1 MKLVRGGDRSDTYG
15 GRFTG
20 AVELEMLHEAED
32 DTEPDLAHVHFHDGA
47 VSNWHQH
54 PGGQR
59 LFVSSGVALVG
70 TEADGAVELHP
81 GDLVVSP
88 PDERHW
94 HGAAP
99 GHDASVLAITWGTTQ
114 WEDLGPG

>member
-1 MKLVRGGDRSDTYG
+1 MKLVRQGDRSDTYG

-20 AVELEMLHEAED
+20 PVELEMLHEAE
-32 DTEPDLAHVHFHDGA
+32 TSSEPDLAHVHFHDGA

-59 LFVSSGVALVG
+59 LFVSRGVARVG
-70 TEADGAVELHP
+70 TESDGAIELHP

-99 GHDASVLAITWGTTQ
+99 GQDASLLAITWGVTE
-114 WEDLGPG
+114 WEDLAPE

>member
-1 MKLVRGGDRSDTYG
+1 MKVVREGARNETYG

-20 AVELEMLHEAED
+20 AVELEMLHEAESGD
-32 DTEPDLAHVHFHDGA
+32 EPDIAHVHFHGGA
-47 VSNWHQH
+47 VSNWHSH

-59 LFVSSGVALVG
+59 LFVHTGVARVG
-70 TEADGAVELHP
+70 TEDDGDVELRP

-88 PDERHW
+88 AGERHW

-99 GHDASVLAITWGTTQ
+99 GHDASILAITWGVTD
-114 WEDLGPG
+114 WEDHAPG